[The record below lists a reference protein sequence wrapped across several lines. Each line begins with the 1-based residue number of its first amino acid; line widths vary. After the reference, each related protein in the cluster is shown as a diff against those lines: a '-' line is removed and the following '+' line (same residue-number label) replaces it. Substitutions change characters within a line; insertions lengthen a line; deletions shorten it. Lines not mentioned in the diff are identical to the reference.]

1 MNFRL
6 PFDERIHSHAGDAE
20 PVEMWIELWI
30 QTMGQCQNK
39 QCPIKQTPMG
49 SLVISPTLLAPRTLY
64 ICTKDPAEQ
73 RRDKEN
79 ASQHNRAFVSS
90 VPIERQES
98 VWSVHFALTLIH
110 VDSGKAE

>member
-1 MNFRL
+1 VNFRL

-30 QTMGQCQNK
+30 QTMAQCQKLTMPN
-39 QCPIKQTPMG
+39 QTDPHG
-49 SLVISPTLLAPRTLY
+49 QFSHFANPSCPRTLY